1 MVQIELVAR
10 WETSGN
16 EEGQKKAKQMLDNEM
31 PRKVD
36 IFLVTHCAYKI
47 FVAVG

>member
-1 MVQIELVAR
+1 MVQIKVAAS
-10 WETSGN
+10 WKTSRN
-16 EEGQKKAKQMLDNEM
+16 EKGQKKAKQLLDNEM

-36 IFLVTHCAYKI
+36 IFLVTHCVQKI